1 MRSVDDGLR
10 PYASETCLPA
20 PANFPLDEDQLSSTM
35 VSVLTLRIC
44 CCLTEFGIQ
53 KPEFRTQRQH
63 HYMRDGALDWIES
76 GNSSSNLHSAETC

>member
-10 PYASETCLPA
+10 PNASETCLPA
-20 PANFPLDEDQLSSTM
+20 PANFPLGEDQLSSTM
-35 VSVLTLRIC
+35 VSVLTLRIE

-53 KPEFRTQRQH
+53 NPELRIGFRF
-63 HYMRDGALDWIES
+63 ES